1 MFEERRQL
9 SSTLLLLALLCCFP
23 VSCPPGPPASLG
35 PPCGPPASLGPPS
48 GPPASLVPPCG
59 PPDSLGP
66 PCGPPVDS
74 WVPLLPSSSLASV
87 LTTNSLGQRSLPWGV
102 PRDLHKKFSL
112 YSALCYQVSKV
123 YFDNCEI
130 IIRTIMHQKI
140 TNCLSG
146 VTGV

>member
-1 MFEERRQL
+1 MSAVLLVRLSFTLFEERRQL

-87 LTTNSLGQRSLPWGV
+87 LTTNSLGHRSLPWGV
-102 PRDLHKKFSL
+102 PRDLHKKGCILHCVIKFQRCIL
-112 YSALCYQVSKV
+112 
-123 YFDNCEI
+123 I
-130 IIRTIMHQKI
+130 IVKH
-140 TNCLSG
+140 
-146 VTGV
+146 